1 VARSEDGAE
10 AAVRAVPEAGVRE
23 VLLNRDTNRHVLK
36 NAVTGEI
43 VIDQLSKEQ
52 KVDNLSKEGGGAIAR
67 VGGREEGRS
76 TES

>member
-43 VIDQLSKEQ
+43 VID
-52 KVDNLSKEGGGAIAR
+52 
-67 VGGREEGRS
+67 
-76 TES
+76 